1 MIVRSKYMWFMPW
14 SAGSSSRALVVAAH
28 RLWSKVSVVV
38 AHRLSC
44 PLAFGIELVS
54 PAGGRGFLWLAV
66 DGCGALAPVDMVA

>member
-1 MIVRSKYMWFMPW
+1 MPW

-54 PAGGRGFLWLAV
+54 PAGGRGFLTTGSPGKSPGLSLNLLQNLTEDFKV
-66 DGCGALAPVDMVA
+66 